1 VNSLQK
7 YKQIKK
13 RIIIL
18 FLLTLQLLIFNS
30 GCERQE
36 PVDLSEIDC
45 SECYQDKPEWGPLNI
60 TVTIN
65 SQNPYVPLKV
75 YIGNFEEGN
84 LDWTD
89 TAYSSDFRV
98 DVKPDQY
105 YSVTAEY
112 KDGDKTIFAV
122 DGDKLKI
129 KHTSD
134 KCDEPC
140 YYFKGGYIDVRLRN

>member
-1 VNSLQK
+1 MTKGKTFFLMT
-7 YKQIKK
+7 
-13 RIIIL
+13 IL
-18 FLLTLQLLIFNS
+18 LMVIVS
-30 GCERQE
+30 CERQE
-36 PVDLSEIDC
+36 PVNLSNIDC

-60 TVTIN
+60 KVTIN
-65 SQNPYVPLKV
+65 DQNPFVPLKV

-89 TAYSSDFRV
+89 TAYSKDFWV

-112 KDGDKTIFAV
+112 KDGDKIIFAV
-122 DGDKLKI
+122 DGDKLKLQ
-129 KHTSD
+129 HTSD

-140 YYFKGGYIDVRLRN
+140 YYYSGGYIDVRLRD

>member
-1 VNSLQK
+1 MTKGKTIFITL
-7 YKQIKK
+7 
-13 RIIIL
+13 IL
-18 FLLTLQLLIFNS
+18 LVLVS
-30 GCERQE
+30 CERQE
-36 PVDLSEIDC
+36 PFDLSEIDC

-89 TAYSSDFRV
+89 TAYSNDFWV

-122 DGDKLKI
+122 DGDKLKV

-140 YYFKGGYIDVRLRN
+140 YYFQGGYIDVRLRD

>member
-1 VNSLQK
+1 MK
-7 YKQIKK
+7 TKTK
-13 RIIIL
+13 IL

-36 PVDLSEIDC
+36 PVNVSEIEC

-84 LDWTD
+84 LDWID
-89 TAYSSDFRV
+89 TAYSSDFWV

-105 YSVTAEY
+105 YSVIAEY

-122 DGDKLKI
+122 DGDEHKLKY
-129 KHTSD
+129 TPD

-140 YYFKGGYIDVRLRN
+140 YYYKGGYIDVRLRN